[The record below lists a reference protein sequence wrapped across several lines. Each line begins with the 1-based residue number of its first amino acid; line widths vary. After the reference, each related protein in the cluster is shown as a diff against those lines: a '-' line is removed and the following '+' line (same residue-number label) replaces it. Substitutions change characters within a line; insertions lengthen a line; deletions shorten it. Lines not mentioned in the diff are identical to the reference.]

1 MHPFASALP
10 KCKVNACLCPQI
22 SAARPSITRSTGIFF
37 LFTMRV
43 LIADDFELMRDGI
56 RSLVTRQGWEVCD
69 TAVTGL
75 EAVEK
80 VQAHIPEVAILD
92 ITMPL
97 LDGVEATRR
106 IRQSTVGTEVLI
118 LTAHEDDQPIRDA
131 LDAGAK
137 GYLFKS
143 EAATQLVEGIRTIA
157 GHEVF
162 LSDRAS
168 TVLFE
173 SIRRGK
179 VSNPNPMTARERRI
193 VQLVAEEK
201 TTKDIAEVL
210 GISARTVEAHR
221 LNIMRKLS
229 VDSVVGLV
237 KYAIRKRIVPG

>member
-1 MHPFASALP
+1 
-10 KCKVNACLCPQI
+10 
-22 SAARPSITRSTGIFF
+22 
-37 LFTMRV
+37 MRI

-56 RSLVTRQGWEVCD
+56 RALLTRQGWDVCD
-69 TAVTGL
+69 TAVTGR

-80 VQAHIPEVAILD
+80 VQAQRPDVAVLD

-97 LDGVEATRR
+97 LDGVEAARQ
-106 IRQSTVGTEVLI
+106 IRQSDVGTEVLI

-157 GHEVF
+157 AHEVF

-168 TVLFE
+168 AVLFG
-173 SIRRGK
+173 SIRAGK
-179 VSNPNPMTARERRI
+179 LNNPNPLTARERHI
-193 VQLVAEEK
+193 VRLIAEEK
-201 TTKDIAEVL
+201 TTKEIAEVL

-221 LNIMRKLS
+221 LNIMRKLG
-229 VDSVVGLV
+229 VDSVVGLI
-237 KYAIRKRIVPG
+237 KYAIRKHIIPA

>member
-1 MHPFASALP
+1 
-10 KCKVNACLCPQI
+10 
-22 SAARPSITRSTGIFF
+22 
-37 LFTMRV
+37 MRV
-43 LIADDFELMRDGI
+43 LIADDFELMREGI
-56 RSLVTRQGWEVCD
+56 RALLTRQGWDVCD

-80 VQAHIPEVAILD
+80 VQAQRPDVAVLD

-97 LDGVEATRR
+97 LDGVEATRQ
-106 IRQSTVGTEVLI
+106 IRQSNIDTEVII

-143 EAATQLVEGIRTIA
+143 EAATQLVEGIKTIA
-157 GHEVF
+157 AHEAF

-168 TVLFE
+168 AVLFD
-173 SIRRGK
+173 SIRRRGLTK
-179 VSNPNPMTARERRI
+179 PKLLTTREHHI
-193 VQLVAEEK
+193 LQLVAEEK
-201 TTKDIAEVL
+201 STKEIADGL

-229 VDSVVGLV
+229 VNSVVGLI
-237 KYAIRKRIVPG
+237 KYAIRHHLVPK

>member
-1 MHPFASALP
+1 
-10 KCKVNACLCPQI
+10 
-22 SAARPSITRSTGIFF
+22 
-37 LFTMRV
+37 MRI
-43 LIADDFELMRDGI
+43 LIADDFELMREGI
-56 RSLVTRQGWEVCD
+56 RTLLTRQGWEICD
-69 TAVTGL
+69 TAVTGR

-80 VQAHIPEVAILD
+80 VQAQRPDVAVLD
-92 ITMPL
+92 ISMPV
-97 LDGVEATRR
+97 LDGVEATRE
-106 IRQSTVGTEVLI
+106 IRQSNLGTEVLI

-143 EAATQLVEGIRTIA
+143 EAATHLVEGIKTISA
-157 GHEVF
+157 HEVF

-168 TVLFE
+168 ATLFD

-179 VSNPNPMTARERRI
+179 VNNPNPLTARERHI
-193 VQLVAEEK
+193 VQLIGEEK
-201 TTKDIAEVL
+201 STKEIAEVL

-237 KYAIRKRIVPG
+237 KYAIRKHMISA